1 MTLLESIAN
10 MKLRSLT
17 VGLALLIV
25 TLFLFL
31 SGIAWGPNGHR
42 VVGLIAEQ
50 NLTDTTRS
58 KVRDLLAGESLAAV
72 SNWADLI
79 RSFDQWSCADP
90 FHYSTIEPNA
100 EYLQQGVPPQG
111 DALGAIAYFFQ
122 ALRDPAENRTR
133 RANALR
139 FLAHIIGDLHQPL
152 HAGRGCDRGGNDVVV
167 SYMGQQ
173 RNLHSVWD
181 SAIYDSLQLG
191 YSEYVDLL
199 VEPSLSEKEK
209 IQSSSPLEWTRESQE
224 LLSEVYRC
232 SVGKD
237 RCPCLCGDCSDGYSD
252 FGGCE
257 EQSCRLVPAPI
268 TLSWEYKSRAEPI
281 IRRRLQEAGLRL
293 AAVLN
298 WALGDEDPS
307 PSFSLFLQQIG
318 EKPNW
323 DGSFRPCPSE

>member
-1 MTLLESIAN
+1 MKSDRRNSGGDSERDGPEGSLNSGTLSALSQESLFLERSRKWLPESRQEVQVDLRTTLPIRFQIQSEDTSAKSLRLRVSALAFRPLLMTLLESIAN

-50 NLTDTTRS
+50 NLADTTRS

-133 RANALR
+133 RAERAPFSCPHHWR
-139 FLAHIIGDLHQPL
+139 
-152 HAGRGCDRGGNDVVV
+152 
-167 SYMGQQ
+167 
-173 RNLHSVWD
+173 
-181 SAIYDSLQLG
+181 
-191 YSEYVDLL
+191 
-199 VEPSLSEKEK
+199 
-209 IQSSSPLEWTRESQE
+209 SSSTAS
-224 LLSEVYRC
+224 
-232 SVGKD
+232 
-237 RCPCLCGDCSDGYSD
+237 CG
-252 FGGCE
+252 
-257 EQSCRLVPAPI
+257 QRL
-268 TLSWEYKSRAEPI
+268 
-281 IRRRLQEAGLRL
+281 
-293 AAVLN
+293 
-298 WALGDEDPS
+298 
-307 PSFSLFLQQIG
+307 
-318 EKPNW
+318 
-323 DGSFRPCPSE
+323 